1 MLVAVEEP
9 REEYGPKK
17 IIRKLDSEREMPI
30 G

>member
-9 REEYGPKK
+9 REEYGPKQT
-17 IIRKLDSEREMPI
+17 IRKLDSEREMPI